1 MRAAGG
7 PISSFAEKRGSFFSG
22 PDGGGKWLKDARE
35 WCDRWQSVGWAIG
48 SLCAGAGVVGGIAA
62 RYIRHDVEAYVDGKI
77 AQVVSKNDEFRVAA
91 TKTHYDFQQKISDLF
106 LEYQRE
112 LNMLAKSHLQ
122 FQRDMMKLEHSIFL
136 LPNFAPEEKGPVGA
150 VGGDRGPV
158 DAVGGDREPVGAVGG
173 DKGSEGQLNL

>member
-1 MRAAGG
+1 M
-7 PISSFAEKRGSFFSG
+7 SFLGVPYSYMACIPCPSLQYVMCWQYDLFFQ
-22 PDGGGKWLKDARE
+22 DARE

-136 LPNFAPEEKGPVGA
+136 LPNVSNFYCYFYI
-150 VGGDRGPV
+150 
-158 DAVGGDREPVGAVGG
+158 
-173 DKGSEGQLNL
+173 SFY